1 MKLTKRLYTLS
12 LTVTLFVTGFLL
24 PGFSTSCTAQ
34 TETNSSPAYSCIDVQ
49 DNDGKNMAVPKY
61 YFKALARKINEQF
74 QTVAYKLDNI
84 SYSHRDY
91 NVGILSVKELEEITG
106 FTFFPDKP
114 EITESIKS
122 QKTSWK

>member
-1 MKLTKRLYTLS
+1 MRCIIGTHVSHLHIRIVFGSLYQI
-12 LTVTLFVTGFLL
+12 GFH
-24 PGFSTSCTAQ
+24 
-34 TETNSSPAYSCIDVQ
+34 
-49 DNDGKNMAVPKY
+49 
-61 YFKALARKINEQF
+61 FKALARKINEQF